1 MSTCYLHPAEPPA
14 VAASAARP
22 VWNLHPVARSRQQR
36 VSIRLARKTPLSAQA
51 PAFCLQSSKAAR
63 RRNVARFPSLS
74 ARAGNIEQFSL
85 TLRLQNRRLRC
96 RHILCS
102 SKPEAAAMRD
112 EDDVDKPEPGE
123 DQPQMSASEQLRV
136 QTELAQEEEYKRTV
150 APPGKTRQLLIVMR
164 HGERIDEVCRPAAQP
179 KGSLKW
185 RIAIYV
191 SQLRKLH

>member
-1 MSTCYLHPAEPPA
+1 
-14 VAASAARP
+14 
-22 VWNLHPVARSRQQR
+22 
-36 VSIRLARKTPLSAQA
+36 
-51 PAFCLQSSKAAR
+51 
-63 RRNVARFPSLS
+63 
-74 ARAGNIEQFSL
+74 
-85 TLRLQNRRLRC
+85 
-96 RHILCS
+96 
-102 SKPEAAAMRD
+102 MRD
-112 EDDVDKPEPGE
+112 EDDVEKPEPGE

>member
-1 MSTCYLHPAEPPA
+1 M
-14 VAASAARP
+14 
-22 VWNLHPVARSRQQR
+22 
-36 VSIRLARKTPLSAQA
+36 
-51 PAFCLQSSKAAR
+51 
-63 RRNVARFPSLS
+63 
-74 ARAGNIEQFSL
+74 G
-85 TLRLQNRRLRC
+85 
-96 RHILCS
+96 
-102 SKPEAAAMRD
+102 D